1 MCTPLVLCHRPILGS
16 ELVSRCSHTGD
27 LPGMKSS
34 TAVCLYLVP
43 HLLPTPGVC
52 LYFPTQSPQ
61 PNATFPLLVNYR
73 WHSLFYT
80 CQRHGLCNRSTQ
92 ALAGEWSFEESIV
105 SSTSID
111 EFSKIIRKDLP
122 TSSSL
127 KTSTK
132 GIELKG
138 ILHATVLFQELCIF
152 HRPILFISLNSYLKN
167 CHFILQIRIQ
177 VSTCKDAMAR

>member
-1 MCTPLVLCHRPILGS
+1 MSVHALVSAKAMCTPFVLCHRPILGS

-34 TAVCLYLVP
+34 TAVCLYLVL
-43 HLLPTPGVC
+43 HLRPSPGVC
-52 LYFPTQSPQ
+52 LYFPTWSPQ

-80 CQRHGLCNRSTQ
+80 CHRHGLCNRSTQ
-92 ALAGEWSFEESIV
+92 ALSGEWSFEESIV

-111 EFSKIIRKDLP
+111 ELWKIVRKDLL

-138 ILHATVLFQELCIF
+138 IFHATCVTPGIMHFSQT
-152 HRPILFISLNSYLKN
+152 YL
-167 CHFILQIRIQ
+167 IY
-177 VSTCKDAMAR
+177 